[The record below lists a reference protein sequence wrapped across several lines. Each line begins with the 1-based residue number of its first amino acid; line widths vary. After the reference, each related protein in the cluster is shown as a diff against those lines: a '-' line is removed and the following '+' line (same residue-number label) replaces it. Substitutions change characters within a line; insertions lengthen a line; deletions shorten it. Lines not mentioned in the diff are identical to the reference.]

1 MNKRYVLLN
10 DKIIEDIVAEKT
22 LDISGAVDELNR
34 LEEYRQN
41 KKSDVAE
48 LESINDMCFDV
59 IGAIESYFA
68 LKSMG
73 LLG

>member
-10 DKIIEDIVAEKT
+10 DKIIEDTRAEKT
-22 LDISGAVDELNR
+22 LDLAGAVDELNR
-34 LEEYRQN
+34 LEEYRQKN
-41 KKSDVAE
+41 KSRIAE
-48 LESINDMCFDV
+48 LEERNDMCFDV
-59 IGAIESYFA
+59 IDAIESYFA